1 MVIKYPIMLIA
12 INQSGHTGLMGV
24 LNITSELLH
33 FLVTKVTFPSIHMA
47 PYLASFRPLITC
59 HLGEAFTDC
68 PM

>member
-1 MVIKYPIMLIA
+1 MVNYPIMLIA
-12 INQSGHTGLMGV
+12 INQSSHTGLLGI

-33 FLVTKVTFPSIHMA
+33 FLVTKVTVPSIHMA
-47 PYLASFRPLITC
+47 PYLTSFRSLITC